1 MNTEQTATDVYTLLY
16 TGGLGRYLI
25 MVGIRSLEYTYT
37 DEQIFA
43 NVEYFDKCRKSSNT
57 SISSGLQTCNL
68 CGGAMIIP
76 MHIIPTEYKIQG

>member
-1 MNTEQTATDVYTLLY
+1 MEETKNTEQTATDVYTLLY

-43 NVEYFDKCRKSSNT
+43 NVEYFDKCRKS
-57 SISSGLQTCNL
+57 GLS
-68 CGGAMIIP
+68 A
-76 MHIIPTEYKIQG
+76 YKALLFFHNYLNGDYDI

>member
-1 MNTEQTATDVYTLLY
+1 MSKQKDSKNTETSNEFYTLLY

-43 NVEYFDKCRKSSNT
+43 NVEYFDKCRKR
-57 SISSGLQTCNL
+57 GLSAYKALLFFHDYLN
-68 CGGAMIIP
+68 G
-76 MHIIPTEYKIQG
+76 EYDI